1 MSSVI
6 CENLIKIYK
15 SGEIKSI
22 ALSNLSMYV
31 NEGEFRVIAG
41 PSGSGKT
48 TLLNMIG
55 AIDVPDAGKV
65 IVNGDEVTKYNE
77 EQRIEYRRKKV
88 GFVFQFF
95 NLIPYLTALEN
106 VEFPMIVI
114 GKPREERRRRALE
127 LLKLVGLMDK
137 KDNKPNELSGGEQ
150 QRVSIAVALANDPPL
165 ILADEP
171 TGELDFETSRQIVRL
186 FRDLH
191 RELNKTI
198 IMVTH
203 DFSLAMYADR
213 ISILRDGKVIETLS
227 PAEKDLAS
235 LLFIPREDV
244 WASLE
249 ERKKALLNEIDRLKS
264 DFKNGKISI
273 EDLVD
278 RYLRIKKELN
288 SIESK
293 LNKMKI

>member
-6 CENLIKIYK
+6 CENLIKIYR
-15 SGEIKSI
+15 SGEIASI
-22 ALSNLSMYV
+22 ALSNLSLYV

-55 AIDVPDAGKV
+55 AIDLPDAGTI
-65 IVNGDEVTKYNE
+65 IVDGEDITKFNE
-77 EQRIEYRRKKV
+77 SKRIDYRRRKV

-106 VEFPMIVI
+106 VEFPMILL
-114 GKPREERRRRALE
+114 GKPREERRKRALE
-127 LLKLVGLMDK
+127 LLKLVGLESK

-171 TGELDFETSRQIVRL
+171 TGELDFETSRRIVKL
-186 FRDLH
+186 FRELH
-191 RELNKTI
+191 NQLNKTI

-213 ISILRDGKVIETLS
+213 ISILRDGRIIETLS

-235 LLFIPREDV
+235 LLYVPKEDI
-244 WASLE
+244 WESLE
-249 ERKKALLNEIDRLKS
+249 ARKKMLEEEINRLKR
-264 DFKNGKISI
+264 DFIDGKITI
-273 EDLVD
+273 DELVD
-278 RYLRIKKELN
+278 RYTKIKKELD
-288 SIESK
+288 SIANK
-293 LNKMKI
+293 LDKMKI

>member
-15 SGEIKSI
+15 SGEVTSI
-22 ALSNLSMYV
+22 ALSNLSLYV

-55 AIDVPDAGKV
+55 AIDIPDAGTV
-65 IVNGDEVTKYNE
+65 IVDGEDITKFDEAK
-77 EQRIEYRRKKV
+77 RIDYRRRKV

-114 GKPREERRRRALE
+114 GKPREERRKRVLE
-127 LLKLVGLMDK
+127 LLKLVGLESK

-171 TGELDFETSRQIVRL
+171 TGELDFETSRKIVKL

-191 RELNKTI
+191 RRLNKTI

-213 ISILRDGKVIETLS
+213 ISILRDGRVIETLS

-235 LLFIPREDV
+235 LLYVPKENV
-244 WASLE
+244 WESLE
-249 ERKKALLNEIDRLKS
+249 ARKKGLEEELDRLRK
-264 DFKNGKISI
+264 DFIDGKISM
-273 EDLVD
+273 DVLVE
-278 RYLRIKKELN
+278 RYIKIKRELD
-288 SIESK
+288 SIENK

>member
-6 CENLIKIYK
+6 CENIIKIYK
-15 SGEIKSI
+15 SGEITSV
-22 ALSNLSMYV
+22 ALSDLSIHV

-48 TLLNMIG
+48 TLLNLIG
-55 AIDVPDAGKV
+55 AIDTPDAGRI
-65 IVNGDEVTKYNE
+65 IVDGEDITKYTE
-77 EQRIEYRRKKV
+77 EQRIEYRRRKV

-114 GKPREERRRRALE
+114 GIPREQRKKRAIE
-127 LLKLVGLMDK
+127 LLKLVGLEHK

-171 TGELDFETSRQIVRL
+171 TGELDFETSRQIVKL

-191 RELNKTI
+191 KELNKTI

-235 LLFIPREDV
+235 ILYVPKENIWE
-244 WASLE
+244 SLE
-249 ERKKALLNEIDRLKS
+249 ARKKALEDEIRRLEN
-264 DFKNGKISI
+264 DFKNGHITL
-273 EDLVD
+273 DQLVE
-278 RYLRIKKELN
+278 RYLRIKRELD

-293 LNKMKI
+293 LNEMKI

>member
-1 MSSVI
+1 MSSVV
-6 CENLIKIYK
+6 CEDVIKIYK
-15 SGEIKSI
+15 SGEVTSI
-22 ALSNLSMYV
+22 ALSKLSLYV

-55 AIDVPDAGKV
+55 AIDVPDAGRV
-65 IVNGDEVTKYNE
+65 IVDGEDITKYDE
-77 EQRIEYRRKKV
+77 AKRIEYRRRKV

-114 GKPREERRRRALE
+114 GKPREERRKRALE
-127 LLKLVGLMDK
+127 LLRLVGLESK

-191 RELNKTI
+191 KELNKTI

-213 ISILRDGKVIETLS
+213 ISILRDGRVIETLS

-235 LLFIPREDV
+235 LLYVPKEDV
-244 WASLE
+244 WESLEARKKSLE
-249 ERKKALLNEIDRLKS
+249 EELERLKN
-264 DFKNGKISI
+264 DFINGRLSMD
-273 EDLVD
+273 ELVE
-278 RYLRIKKELN
+278 RYLKIKRELDN
-288 SIESK
+288 IESK